1 MPHLSRAVAM
11 LRIVGPDLQPEE
23 ISAILGSQP
32 SRSEVKGESVQSRHG
47 LEPRVAKNGVWR
59 LEAAPT
65 EPEDFDL
72 QVEQLLSGLTQD
84 LRAWN
89 ELSERFKLDV
99 FCGWFMK
106 ESNEGVDIKPSTLAA
121 LGSRGIS
128 LALDIYAP
136 GSDA

>member
-1 MPHLSRAVAM
+1 M

-23 ISAILGSQP
+23 ISAILGFQP
-32 SRSEVKGESVQSRHG
+32 SRSEAKGETVQSRHG
-47 LEPRVAKNGVWR
+47 LDPRIAKNGVWR
-59 LEAAPT
+59 LEAEPT

-72 QVEQLLSGLTQD
+72 QVVQLLSGLTKD
-84 LRAWN
+84 LRAWQK
-89 ELSERFKLDV
+89 LSERFKLHV

-106 ESNEGVDIKPSTLAA
+106 ESNEGVDIKPNTLAA

-136 GSDA
+136 EGDA